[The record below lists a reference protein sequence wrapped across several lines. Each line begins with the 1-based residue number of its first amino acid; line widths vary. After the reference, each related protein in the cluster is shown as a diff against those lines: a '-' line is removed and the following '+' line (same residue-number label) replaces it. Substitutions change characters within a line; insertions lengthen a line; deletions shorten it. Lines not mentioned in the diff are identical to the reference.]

1 MENAVMLLD
10 DAAMGLIVVL
20 IVMALKEALKPSKA
34 MIGVILLGTGAVVGV
49 VQQAALE
56 YLPQWV
62 NLGVAYGLAVAIF
75 GGTAYGIISRNKE
88 AQLKKTDTDL

>member
-1 MENAVMLLD
+1 MENAFMLLD

-20 IVMALKEALKPSKA
+20 IVMALKEIFKPSKA
-34 MIGVILLGTGAVVGV
+34 ITGVVLLGTGAVVGV
-49 VQQAALE
+49 IQQAALQF
-56 YLPQWV
+56 LPQWV

-75 GGTAYGIISRNKE
+75 GGTAYGLISRNKE